1 MLQMVLIGIGA
12 GAATA
17 LLFASVASG
26 AIISIVLF
34 YLAPLPILIAAV
46 GWSHWAALIAAV
58 TASAGLAVFFGGYF
72 FLAFLLG
79 IGLPAWWLGYLTLL
93 GRPVATPT
101 ATSDGI
107 EWYPV
112 GNLVVW
118 TAILG
123 ALVVAGIILSMGIE
137 ADNFRSQMRSAL
149 DRMLNV
155 ATRTDPTPS
164 GAEARKMLLDTLV
177 FALPLFAGLLTT
189 MVNAINL
196 YLAVRVANV
205 SGRLKRPMP
214 ELATMRFPSYA
225 PILTGLA
232 FLGVLLPGM
241 FGIVSGV
248 LAAAMM
254 MAYAILGFAVL
265 HVITRGMSARP
276 FIIGVIYAAVIVFF
290 WPLLMTSLLG
300 LADSAFDFRAR
311 VAAKR
316 GPPTTLT

>member
-1 MLQMVLIGIGA
+1 MLQMVLIGMGA

-26 AIISIVLF
+26 SLVSILLF

-46 GWSHWAALIAAV
+46 GWSHLAALIAAI

-93 GRPVATPT
+93 GRPAATPT
-101 ATSDGI
+101 ATPDGL
-107 EWYPV
+107 EWYPP

-123 ALVVAGIILSMGIE
+123 AAVVAGVILSMGAD
-137 ADNFRSQMRSAL
+137 ADNFRNQMRSTL

-155 ATRTDPTPS
+155 AGRTDTTPD
-164 GAEARKMLLDTLV
+164 GLQARKMLLDTLV
-177 FALPLFAGLLTT
+177 VALPLFAGVLTT

-196 YLAVRVANV
+196 YLAVRVASV

-214 ELATMRFPSYA
+214 ELMTMRFPTYT

-232 FLGVLLPGM
+232 FIGVLLPGM
-241 FGIVSGV
+241 FGVLSGV
-248 LAAAMM
+248 LAAALM

-265 HVITRGMSARP
+265 HAITQGMTARP
-276 FIIGVIYAAVIVFF
+276 FLIGTVYAAVIVFF
-290 WPLLMTSLLG
+290 WPLLLTSLLG

-311 VAAKR
+311 AAAKR
-316 GPPTTLT
+316 GPPTTFT

>member
-26 AIISIVLF
+26 SLVSVLLF

-46 GWSHWAALIAAV
+46 GWSHWAALLAAV

-72 FLAFLLG
+72 FLAFLIG

-93 GRPVATPT
+93 ARPAATATP
-101 ATSDGI
+101 DGI
-107 EWYPV
+107 EWYPT

-123 ALVVAGIILSMGIE
+123 AAVVAGVILSMGTD
-137 ADNFRSQMRSAL
+137 ADNFRSQMRGTL
-149 DRMLNV
+149 DRMLNI
-155 ATRTDPTPS
+155 ASRTETTPS
-164 GAEARKMLLDTLV
+164 GVEARKMLLDTLAI
-177 FALPLFAGLLTT
+177 ALPLFAGLLTT

-196 YLAVRVANV
+196 YLAVRVAHV
-205 SGRLKRPMP
+205 SGQLKRPMP
-214 ELATMRFPSYA
+214 ELATMRFPTYT

-232 FLGVLLPGM
+232 LIGCLLPGM
-241 FGIVSGV
+241 FGVLSGV

-265 HVITRGMSARP
+265 HVITRGTSARP
-276 FIIGVIYAAVIVFF
+276 FVIGTAYAAVIVFF
-290 WPLLMTSLLG
+290 WPLLFTSLLG

-311 VAAKR
+311 AAAKR

>member
-26 AIISIVLF
+26 AVVSILLF

-46 GWSHWAALIAAV
+46 GWSHWAALIAAIV
-58 TASAGLAVFFGGYF
+58 ASAGLAVFFGGTF

-79 IGLPAWWLGYLTLL
+79 IGLPAWWFGYLTLL
-93 GRPVATPT
+93 ARP
-101 ATSDGI
+101 ATSGAPDGL
-107 EWYPV
+107 EWYPA

-123 ALVVAGIILSMGIE
+123 AAVVAGVILSMGTE
-137 ADNFRSQMRSAL
+137 ADNFRGQMRSAL
-149 DRMLNV
+149 DRMLNI
-155 ATRTDPTPS
+155 ASRPETTPT
-164 GAEARKMLLDTLV
+164 GVEARKMLLDTLV
-177 FALPLFAGLLTT
+177 FALPLFAGMLTT
-189 MVNAINL
+189 MVNVINL
-196 YLAVRVANV
+196 YLAVRVAHI

-214 ELATMRFPSYA
+214 ELSSMRFPFYA

-232 FLGVLLPGM
+232 FAGCLLPGM
-241 FGIVSGV
+241 FGILSGV

-254 MAYAILGFAVL
+254 MAYAIVGFAVL
-265 HVITRGMSARP
+265 HVITQSMSARP
-276 FIIGVIYAAVIVFF
+276 FVIGAVYAAVIVFF
-290 WPLLMTSLLG
+290 WPLLMTSILG

-311 VAAKR
+311 AAAKR
-316 GPPTTLT
+316 GPPPKFT

>member
-26 AIISIVLF
+26 AFMSILLF

-46 GWSHWAALIAAV
+46 GWSHWAALIAAL
-58 TASAGLAVFFGGYF
+58 TASAGLAVVFGGYF

-93 GRPVATPT
+93 ARPT
-101 ATSDGI
+101 ATATTPDGL
-107 EWYPV
+107 EWYPT

-123 ALVVAGIILSMGIE
+123 AAVVAGVILSMGID
-137 ADNFRSQMRSAL
+137 ADNFRNQMRSTL
-149 DRMLNV
+149 DRMLSV
-155 ATRTDPTPS
+155 AGRTDTS
-164 GAEARKMLLDTLV
+164 AAGLEARKLLLDTLV
-177 FALPLFAGLLTT
+177 IALPLFAGLLTT

-196 YLAVRVANV
+196 YLAVRVAHV

-214 ELATMRFPSYA
+214 ELATMRFPAYT
-225 PILTGLA
+225 PVLTGLA
-232 FLGVLLPGM
+232 FLGCLLPGM
-241 FGIVSGV
+241 FGVLSGV
-248 LAAAMM
+248 LAAALM

-265 HVITRGMSARP
+265 HVITRGMTARP
-276 FIIGVIYAAVIVFF
+276 FVIGTVYAAVIVFF
-290 WPLLMTSLLG
+290 WPLLMTSILG

-311 VAAKR
+311 AAAKR
-316 GPPTTLT
+316 GPPNTST